1 VILHLAPAADWD
13 EVPAGGTYA
22 PASLATEGFVHCT
35 GDDETLLR
43 VANAFYR
50 QLPGELVVLTLDE
63 TRLGA
68 QTKWEAPAHPH
79 PDAAPDQGHPLRF
92 PHVYGPLE
100 RDAVVL
106 ERRFVRTPDGT
117 CTGYEP
123 RA

>member
-1 VILHLAPAADWD
+1 MILHLAPAADWD
-13 EVPAGGTYA
+13 AVPLGGTYS
-22 PASLATEGFVHCT
+22 PASLDTEGFVHCT
-35 GDDETLLR
+35 GDDDTLQR

-50 QLPGELVVLTLDE
+50 HLPGEIVVLTLDE

-68 QTKWEAPAHPH
+68 VTKWEAPAHPN
-79 PDAAPDQGHPLRF
+79 PDAAPGTDDATRF